1 MAFKTG
7 LGIQVDRGAQNI
19 AITVTP
25 GLPLFTIAGGLV
37 LIKAIVGVCTT
48 TFGAAATNMYL
59 CLNPTVGDDTDL
71 SLTVDIGTA
80 TVLGD
85 VVGFV
90 GAPGSSLVGGHPAS
104 AQILGVTQGFGLVCM
119 AGVIGLV
126 SDAANGAMRWTLW
139 YMPVDA
145 GATIV
150 AA

>member
-48 TFGAAATNMYL
+48 TFGAAANNMYL
-59 CLNPTVGDDTDL
+59 CLNPTVGGDTDL
-71 SLTVDIGTA
+71 SLTADIGTA

-90 GAPGSSLVGGHPAS
+90 GAPGSSLVGGPRA
-104 AQILGVTQGFGLVCM
+104 AQILGVTQGFGLACM
-119 AGVIGLV
+119 VGQIGLV
-126 SDAANGAMRWTLW
+126 ADAAVGAMRWTLW

-145 GATIV
+145 GASIV